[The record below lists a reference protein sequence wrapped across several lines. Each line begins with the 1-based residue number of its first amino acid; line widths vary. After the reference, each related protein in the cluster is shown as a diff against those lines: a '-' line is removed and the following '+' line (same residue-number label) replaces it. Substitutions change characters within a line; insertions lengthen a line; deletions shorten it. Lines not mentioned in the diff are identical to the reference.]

1 MANLKLENVSKI
13 YPSGALALYK
23 INLELPDSQ
32 FIAVVG
38 GEKSGKTSL
47 LRVISGMEEVTEGT
61 EIGFTV
67 SKGKKEE
74 EPDAGEEPD
83 EEKTYYYADY

>member
-1 MANLKLENVSKI
+1 MANLKLDTVSKI

-47 LRVISGMEEVTEGT
+47 LRVI
-61 EIGFTV
+61 
-67 SKGKKEE
+67 
-74 EPDAGEEPD
+74 AGLRRRPRARL
-83 EEKTYYYADY
+83 K